1 MKKVVYLYSG
11 EGTRSSESGF
21 KLITTSPLWKK
32 AVAIAQSRLG
42 VSMEAIIENTEDI
55 HRSPHSPLVTVVS
68 GICLADIWKRWGYAP
83 HAVVG
88 HSMGELSAAYEAGL
102 YSLEDIMLL
111 TWKIGEITGKK
122 SGMML
127 HGMLTAEQLDGLEV
141 SLSSINF
148 DLEGKV
154 HVTVSGSGEELNHFH
169 QEHPDFL
176 EMQTPHPWHHRSYK
190 QLSEELHVPVVSDG
204 ARLVFSSGV
213 TGQVMSTLGPDH
225 WRKWLAQTIDFRAAV
240 ASIGKSFE
248 GDEIEVIEI
257 GFHPVLEQSCQIF
270 PRKTYVSSM
279 YRGEDEID
287 WILFQ
292 RRKLDQT
299 AFEGRVKEVIE
310 EYHSGLYY
318 TQSLAYQGFTS
329 LRFVEFAAL
338 LEPLFPGLAPQDF
351 YRYKSVSQLLQGIGH
366 DKLETGHHQAGI
378 KKNEVVI
385 SGMSCRIPEGVE
397 SPRQFWDVLL
407 GGEDQVKANRRRG
420 DFEAGF
426 LGEKNASFD
435 HKFFNISEAEAKTT
449 DPQQMLALELTELL
463 FRDAG
468 IDPETLDKRRV
479 GVYVGAWNDEFR
491 GDKSSVFYPIGTNPS
506 IIASRI
512 SYHYD
517 LRGPSWVVNT
527 ACSSSLVAVHYAAKD
542 IEAGRVDFAVA
553 GGVNMLLGNDY
564 THVMRDSGFL
574 SKDQRCKTFDDSA
587 NGYVRAE
594 GGGLVLLVRKDL
606 VEKYYAQ
613 VQGSS
618 INQNGRRAQV
628 ITAPHPEAQE
638 ELIVDACHDA
648 GISPAD
654 INYLECHGT
663 GTKIGDPIEISALQ
677 NSVAKNRETP
687 CLLGAVKSNIGH
699 LESAA
704 GIAGLIKGI
713 LALNHGMVPANLHF
727 NTPNQFVDFSSH
739 KLEVVAEERELGHQ
753 ALVGVSS
760 FGFGGANGH
769 VIIQG
774 AQEERRKF
782 VEELPSPFDKDRA
795 TPLDSYYSF
804 VQQTETKEPE
814 VKGQEKQSLDV
825 NELVASIFF
834 ELTGIKGIDPDVD
847 LTDQGLDSLSAT
859 QLISSLQE
867 RLGVEL
873 DVDLIFDYPLF
884 DQLTSRLKEISGV
897 SGDKEEE
904 EAAWSREEV
913 AEIVNG
919 IFYELTNVKEIEPD
933 IELTD
938 QGLDS
943 LSATQLFTM
952 LEAQLGCE
960 VDTDVLFDH
969 PLFDQLVDELLK
981 EVQSSQ
987 IA

>member
-21 KLITTSPLWKK
+21 KLIKTSPLWNK
-32 AVAIAQSRLG
+32 AVEIARSMLG
-42 VSMEAIIENTEDI
+42 IFLEKIIEDTKDI
-55 HRSPHSPLVTVVS
+55 HRCPHSPLITVVS
-68 GICLADIWKRWGYAP
+68 GICLADIWKRWGYTP
-83 HAVVG
+83 DAVVG
-88 HSMGELSAAYEAGL
+88 HSMGELAAAYEAGL
-102 YSLEDIMLL
+102 YSLEDIILL
-111 TWKIGEITGKK
+111 TWEIGKITKK
-122 SGMML
+122 KEGVML
-127 HGMLTAEQLDGLEV
+127 HGTLTADQIDQLEV

-148 DLEGKV
+148 DLDDKS
-154 HVTVSGSGEELNHFH
+154 HVTVSGSGKELDRFR
-169 QEHPDFL
+169 ETHPHFL
-176 EMQTPHPWHHRSYK
+176 EMQTPHPWHHKDYQ
-190 QLSEELHVPVVSDG
+190 QLTDDFEVPTQSG
-204 ARLVFSSGV
+204 EAGLIFSSGV
-213 TGQVMSTLGPDH
+213 TGQVTSTLDPDH
-225 WRKWLAQTIDFRAAV
+225 WRKWLSQTIDFRGAV
-240 ASIGKSFE
+240 AAISTSFE
-248 GDEIEVIEI
+248 GEDVEIIEI
-257 GFHPVLEQSCQIF
+257 GFHPVLEQNCQIF
-270 PRKTYVSSM
+270 PKKTYVSSM
-279 YRGEDEID
+279 YRGEDENE

-292 RRKLDQT
+292 RKKLDQT
-299 AFEGRVKEVIE
+299 CFEERVKTISE
-310 EYHSGLYY
+310 EYHPGLDHS
-318 TQSLAYQGFTS
+318 QSLAYQGFSS
-329 LRFVEFAAL
+329 LRFVEFTAL
-338 LEPLFPGLAPQDF
+338 LAPLFPGLAPQDF
-351 YRYKSVSQLLQGIGH
+351 YRYKSVSQLLDRFGGDSQ
-366 DKLETGHHQAGI
+366 ETERHQVRTQ
-378 KKNEVVI
+378 KNEVVI
-385 SGMSCRIPEGVE
+385 TGMSCRIPEGVE
-397 SPRQFWDVLL
+397 SPRQFWDVLI
-407 GGEDQVKANRRRG
+407 GGEDQVKANKHRG

-435 HKFFNISEAEAKTT
+435 HKFFNISEAEAKTI

-468 IDPETLDKRRV
+468 IDPETLDKKRV

-491 GDKSSVFYPIGTNPS
+491 GDKNSVFYPIGTNPS

-542 IEAGRVDFAVA
+542 IEAGRVDFAIA

-564 THVMRDSGFL
+564 THMMRDSGFL

-606 VEKYYAQ
+606 TEKYYAQ

-638 ELIVDACHDA
+638 ELIVDACHEA

-713 LALNHGMVPANLHF
+713 LALNHGKVPANLHF
-727 NTPNQFVDFSSH
+727 NKANQFIDFSSN
-739 KLEVVAEERELGHQ
+739 KLEVVAETTELDHQ
-753 ALVGVSS
+753 ALVGISS

-774 AQEERRKF
+774 VQKEKRKT
-782 VEELPSPFDKDRA
+782 VEEQPSPFDKARA
-795 TPLDSYYSF
+795 TPLDSYYSLEAPSAT
-804 VQQTETKEPE
+804 QKQKPS
-814 VKGQEKQSLDV
+814 GQETQTLNVK
-825 NELVASIFF
+825 ELVGSIFF
-834 ELTGIKGIDPDVD
+834 ELTGIKEIDADVD

-859 QLISSLQE
+859 QFISTLQE

-873 DVDLIFDYPLF
+873 DADVLFDYPLL
-884 DQLTSRLKEISGV
+884 DQLTSQLQEISGM
-897 SGDKEEE
+897 SGEKAEEQVV
-904 EAAWSREEV
+904 WSREKV
-913 AEIVNG
+913 AEVVRG
-919 IFYELTNVKEIEPD
+919 VFYELTNIKEIEPD
-933 IELTD
+933 VELTD

-943 LSATQLFTM
+943 LSATQLFSM
-952 LEAQLGCE
+952 LEARLGCE
-960 VDTDVLFDH
+960 IDTDILFDY
-969 PLFDQLVDELLK
+969 PLFDQLVDQLLS
-981 EVQSSQ
+981 EIENQT
-987 IA
+987 A